1 MPTRPIFAGFFI
13 PKRETYASGK
23 SHTVRPGQDSSLK
36 LHLWG
41 ESLNITLGIKKMD
54 WKEILFTPE
63 FKEYRKRQTE
73 EIARMVSAELKG
85 DIKPDY
91 LKGLFD
97 MANKIIKLPSALIKD
112 EKLRMELYKLTT
124 EDLTDLTIKLV
135 REQVTR
141 KENV

>member
-1 MPTRPIFAGFFI
+1 
-13 PKRETYASGK
+13 
-23 SHTVRPGQDSSLK
+23 
-36 LHLWG
+36 
-41 ESLNITLGIKKMD
+41 MD

-73 EIARMVSAELKG
+73 AIARMVHAELK
-85 DIKPDY
+85 KPNPDY
-91 LKGLFD
+91 LRGLLE
-97 MANKIIKLPSALIKD
+97 MANKIIKLPSDLIKD
-112 EKLRMELYKLTT
+112 EKLNMELYKLLM